1 MGYGLAE
8 RRDAG
13 GRAVFARRDRD
24 INVSGLV
31 EGIRYVVFN
40 FGCAL
45 AEITPFLRVFLEAVI
60 ICFFGGPD
68 NTAVERT
75 SVIMAA

>member
-1 MGYGLAE
+1 MSYGLAE
-8 RRDAG
+8 GRDAG
-13 GRAVFARRDRD
+13 CGAVFAGRDRNV
-24 INVSGLV
+24 NVSGLV

-45 AEITPFLRVFLEAVI
+45 AKITPLLWVFLEAVL

-68 NTAVERT
+68 NTTVEGA